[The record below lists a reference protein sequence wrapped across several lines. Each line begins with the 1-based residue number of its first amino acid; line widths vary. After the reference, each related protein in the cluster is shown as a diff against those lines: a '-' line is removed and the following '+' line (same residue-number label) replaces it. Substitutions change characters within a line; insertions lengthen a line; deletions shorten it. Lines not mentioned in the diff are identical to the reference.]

1 MSEEITEPEVVE
13 SPVSEAPVEES
24 REERFATAISGQERD
39 EEGRFTTTEQ
49 PPADEPSPQEE
60 VAAVEEETPVSEG
73 PTQQV
78 LAAATAVLPPDV
90 VEKATSDSELLLL
103 MQMAKRFQDAQPE
116 PEPAAQEPELTLE
129 WPDDDVP
136 EDDPY
141 RKQIERIL
149 SHFQEKDKKR
159 EENLQAIAQWALSR
173 EERETAAREEAM
185 QKQFDELL
193 DKAEI
198 AAFGKSDKIVAGKS
212 PEWQKRNAA
221 YAEYATLT
229 NQLGYPPELAIQ
241 AIAMKNG
248 KAPSPQPPSPPP
260 SILKQAK
267 SRLGGAPSRPAPAPT
282 LSREERFAQEVA
294 ALQ

>member
-1 MSEEITEPEVVE
+1 MSEETTEPEVVE

-24 REERFATAISGQERD
+24 REDRFAAVISELEQGD
-39 EEGRFTTTEQ
+39 EKPATTEQ

-60 VAAVEEETPVSEG
+60 VAAEPEPPVSEG
-73 PTQQV
+73 PTHQV
-78 LAAATAVLPPDV
+78 LAAAQAVLPPDV

-103 MQMAKRFQDAQPE
+103 MQMAKRFQDAQPQ
-116 PEPAAQEPELTLE
+116 PDPASQESELTLE

-149 SHFQEKDKKR
+149 THFKEKDKQR

-248 KAPSPQPPSPPP
+248 KAPSPQPPTPPA

-282 LSREERFAQEVA
+282 ISREERFAMEVA